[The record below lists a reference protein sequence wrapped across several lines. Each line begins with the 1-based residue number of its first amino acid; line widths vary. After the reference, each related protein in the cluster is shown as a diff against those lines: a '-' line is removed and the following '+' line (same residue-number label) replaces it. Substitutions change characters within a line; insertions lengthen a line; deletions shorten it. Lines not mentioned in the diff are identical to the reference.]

1 MNDIKNLK
9 KFEDDIEV
17 LSIEDLYDEE
27 PAPVKKKRKKRRRK
41 KRLPTWQKVLIG
53 VAATLCVL
61 LVCGV
66 GLYFGFRTVG
76 EKSLKIGR
84 ASCRERV

>member
-41 KRLPTWQKVLIG
+41 RS
-53 VAATLCVL
+53 C
-61 LVCGV
+61 
-66 GLYFGFRTVG
+66 FRKHQIST
-76 EKSLKIGR
+76 
-84 ASCRERV
+84 